1 MQSWDFPHQRFSFSY
16 SGRCREFSLQMKQRS
31 LRASPC
37 NPRFPAV
44 LFPVP
49 GSGNG
54 FTAVLF
60 PVPGSGNTLS
70 ARWWMKKENRPH
82 THSGRLFSH
91 KKEEMLA
98 FVKAWMKLGGVL
110 TSEINHNERQVKT
123 SKLRETKRSLAAT
136 RGFGGH
142 RKQTSSCKRREFG
155 VSGVNVVNSPALCT

>member
-1 MQSWDFPHQRFSFSY
+1 M
-16 SGRCREFSLQMKQRS
+16 
-31 LRASPC
+31 
-37 NPRFPAV
+37 
-44 LFPVP
+44 
-49 GSGNG
+49 
-54 FTAVLF
+54 
-60 PVPGSGNTLS
+60 
-70 ARWWMKKENRPH
+70 
-82 THSGRLFSH
+82 
-91 KKEEMLA
+91 A